1 MYNFVLLSKKQYTKL
16 MLSISRIK
24 QKIGFYKD
32 SATPKLSADRNI
44 LVKVYYAG
52 ICRTDIAVAKG
63 TIAVDKDIILGHEF
77 CGVVVDIHDA
87 GKSQLHIGDA
97 VSADPMKFGKD
108 YHDCMCGV
116 DCNGAFAE
124 YIAMP
129 EKAAVKLPQ
138 SLLSVNGAYLEPVA
152 AALAPFKH
160 IADKNANICLFGD
173 NRIARLTEQIGHLL
187 GYTNISCIHN
197 TELLGEC
204 TCDII
209 IETAPEHL
217 CEYIKALKPK
227 GKLILKSRGYTK
239 ACLVPND
246 VAMKEI
252 SICGARYG
260 SFDEAVKILAS
271 DQLDTKELFGDVY
284 SLDEFETAFD
294 EADKCDAKKI
304 FFRICA
310 E

>member
-1 MYNFVLLSKKQYTKL
+1 
-16 MLSISRIK
+16 MLSISTIK

-32 SATPKLSADRNI
+32 SATPKFSPYRNI
-44 LVKVYYAG
+44 LVKVCYAG

-63 TIAVDKDIILGHEF
+63 TITVDKDIILGHEF
-77 CGVVVDIHDA
+77 CGIVVDIYDT
-87 GKSQLHIGDA
+87 GESQLHIGDV
-97 VSADPMKFGKD
+97 VSADPMRFGKD

-124 YIAMP
+124 YIVMP
-129 EKAAVKLPQ
+129 EKAAIKLPQ
-138 SLLSVNGAYLEPVA
+138 SLLSVKGAYLEPVA

-160 IADKNANICLFGD
+160 ITDKCANIYLFGD
-173 NRIARLTEQIGHLL
+173 NRIARLTEKIGHLL
-187 GYTNISCIHN
+187 GYTNITCIHN
-197 TELLGEC
+197 IESLGEC

-209 IETAPEHL
+209 IETVPEHL

-227 GKLILKSRGYTK
+227 GKLILKSRGFTK
-239 ACLVPND
+239 SCLVPND

-260 SFDEAVKILAS
+260 SFDDAVKILAS
-271 DQLDTKELFGDVY
+271 DQLDTNGLFGKVY
-284 SLDEFETAFD
+284 SLDEFETAFV
-294 EADKCDAKKI
+294 EADKCNAKKI
-304 FFRICA
+304 FFRICV

>member
-1 MYNFVLLSKKQYTKL
+1 MQS
-16 MLSISRIK
+16 LSIIK
-24 QKIGFYKD
+24 QNIRFNKD
-32 SATPKLSADRNI
+32 SATPELSQDRNI

-63 TIAVDKDIILGHEF
+63 TIAVEKDIILGHEF
-77 CGVVVDIHDA
+77 CGVVVDIYDT
-87 GKSQLHIGDA
+87 GKSQLHTGDV

-108 YHDCMCGV
+108 NHDCMCGV

-173 NRIARLTEQIGHLL
+173 NRIARLTEQVGHLL
-187 GYTNISCIHN
+187 GYVNICCIHN
-197 TELLGEC
+197 VESLGEC
-204 TCDII
+204 TCDNI
-209 IETAPEHL
+209 IETSPEHL

-227 GKLILKSRGYTK
+227 GKLILKSRGNVK

-246 VAMKEI
+246 VAMKEVSI
-252 SICGARYG
+252 SGARYG
-260 SFDEAVKILAS
+260 SFDEAVRILAFGK
-271 DQLDTKELFGDVY
+271 LDTQELFGNVY
-284 SLDEFETAFD
+284 FLDEFETALA
-294 EADKCDAKKI
+294 EAEKCDARKM